1 MTEANI
7 NIEEAV
13 KALERRG
20 IRASVVEDV
29 AAAREYLLQRI
40 PPGATVGIG
49 GSMTIKELGIYDLLR
64 ERGNTVF
71 WHWQVPPEQMKETV
85 YRASG
90 ADCYLCSANALTA
103 DGKIINTDGAGNR
116 VGSTI
121 FGPSRVIFVVGE
133 NKLVRDEEEGRE
145 RIRKVA
151 APLNAR
157 RLGLSNPC
165 VDEGCTDC
173 RAATRICSVTAIIEG
188 PLRYTELEV
197 LIVKARLGF

>member
-1 MTEANI
+1 
-7 NIEEAV
+7 
-13 KALERRG
+13 
-20 IRASVVEDV
+20 
-29 AAAREYLLQRI
+29 
-40 PPGATVGIG
+40 
-49 GSMTIKELGIYDLLR
+49 MTIKELGIYDLLQ

-85 YRASG
+85 YRAAG

-121 FGPSRVIFVVGE
+121 FGPRRVIFVVGE

-151 APLNAR
+151 APLTPA
-157 RLGLSNPC
+157 GW
-165 VDEGCTDC
+165 GCPT
-173 RAATRICSVTAIIEG
+173 RVSTKAAPIAAPPPASA
-188 PLRYTELEV
+188 
-197 LIVKARLGF
+197 A